1 MNSLIRFLKS
11 KLFLKNLL
19 LAVVATLVI
28 LFLLG
33 RYLNAYTEHGS
44 KIEVPDLTGF
54 SLAEVEEMLTPLE
67 LSYVVIDSVEF
78 NPEFPR
84 GSVVTQIPTAYSEVK
99 RNREIYLSI
108 NPTGEK
114 KVALPNIIDKSRRQ
128 AVSYLETYG
137 FRVGDLRYVPDMAR
151 DVVLGMEIRGK
162 RVEPGTVVAKNTR
175 IDLILGDGLSDE
187 KIVMPWIIG
196 LSFAEV
202 KTTLQGFTLN
212 LGAATFDE
220 TVVDTMKAVVYR
232 QYPQAHTHKVR
243 LGSSIDVWLTAD
255 HTKVPVDSLP
265 PVSNDPEK
273 FDDAEDF

>member
-19 LAVVATLVI
+19 LAVVAVFII

-54 SLAEVEEMLTPLE
+54 SLAEVEEALTPLE
-67 LSYVVIDSVEF
+67 LSFVVIDSVEF

-99 RNREIYLSI
+99 RNREVYLSI
-108 NPTGEK
+108 NPTGER

-137 FRVGDLRYVPDMAR
+137 FRVGELRYLPDMAR
-151 DVVLGMEIRGK
+151 DVVIGMEIRGK
-162 RVEPGTVVAKNTR
+162 RVQPGTVVAKNTR
-175 IDLILGDGLSDE
+175 VDLILGDGLSDE
-187 KIVMPWIIG
+187 KIDMPWIMG
-196 LSFAEV
+196 VSYAEV
-202 KTTLQGFTLN
+202 KTILQGYTLN

-220 TVVDTMKAVVYR
+220 TVEDTLSAVVYR
-232 QYPQAHTHKVR
+232 QYPQARAHKVR

-265 PVSNDPEK
+265 PVSNDPEII
-273 FDDAEDF
+273 DDAEDF

>member
-19 LAVVATLVI
+19 LAVVAVFVI
-28 LFLLG
+28 LLLLG

-54 SLAEVEEMLTPLE
+54 SLAEVEEALTPLE
-67 LSYVVIDSVEF
+67 LTFVVVDSVEF

-99 RNREIYLSI
+99 RNREVYLSI
-108 NPTGEK
+108 NPTGER

-137 FRVGDLRYVPDMAR
+137 FRVGELRYVPDMAR
-151 DVVLGMEIRGK
+151 DVVISMEIRGK
-162 RVEPGTVVAKNTR
+162 RVQPGTVVAKNTR
-175 IDLILGDGLSDE
+175 VDLILGDGLSDE
-187 KIVMPWIIG
+187 KIDMPWIMG
-196 LSFAEV
+196 VSYAEV
-202 KTTLQGFTLN
+202 KIILQGYTLN

-220 TVVDTMKAVVYR
+220 TVEDTLSAVVYR
-232 QYPQAHTHKVR
+232 QYPQAHSHKVR
-243 LGSSIDVWLTAD
+243 LGSSIDVWLTSD

-265 PVSNDPEK
+265 PVSNDPEII
-273 FDDAEDF
+273 DDAEDF